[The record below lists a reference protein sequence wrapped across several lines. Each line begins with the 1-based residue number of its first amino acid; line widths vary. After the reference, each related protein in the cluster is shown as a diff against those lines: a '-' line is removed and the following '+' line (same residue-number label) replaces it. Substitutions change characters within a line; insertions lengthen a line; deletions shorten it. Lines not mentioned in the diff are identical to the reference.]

1 MQRFLLLSHR
11 YLGIAIS
18 LILVLWFA
26 SGFTIIYTGGMP
38 ALSESERLSHQP
50 VLELARVQIAPQQA
64 RQISNSDAV
73 PTLLMIMGR
82 PAYQFSGRRFATV
95 FADNGEVLTSDMIGS
110 RQIAAEFTGV
120 DESSIERV
128 GRIEEVDQW
137 TIGLRGELP
146 LEKFR
151 LDDYE
156 EIEVYVSPRRG
167 QVVLYTSSTDRLLA
181 WLGAIPHWLYFV
193 ELRSNASLWSSVVI
207 WLASLGSVLAVMGL
221 ILIFTQ
227 FQKVRP
233 FKMARAI
240 PYQGLMRWHYICG
253 LLFGLTTLTWVFSG
267 LLSMQPYAWTNA
279 RGLSISRDVMSG
291 GNIELQNF
299 SGLNNSQDQ
308 QLLLQQL
315 TGATA
320 IKEIDFKRIQG
331 DHYYQLTI
339 TSDDSHWGFEKLLV
353 SAVDLQPRQRLFPV
367 DYMIR
372 QLTDAAPEFQLVA
385 EDVLDEYD
393 NYYYSRP
400 SGNGAAAPLPFL
412 RVKFNDPAQTWYYLD
427 LNTSELVY
435 QSHRWGRVQRW
446 LYNGLHSLDFGFFY
460 ASRPLWDIVVIVLLA
475 GGLLL
480 TSIGAYL
487 GLKRLLRNSNQ
498 MFKAS

>member
-1 MQRFLLLSHR
+1 MQRFLRVSHR

-18 LILVLWFA
+18 LIFVLWFA
-26 SGFTIIYTGGMP
+26 SGFAIIYTGGMP
-38 ALSESERLSHQP
+38 TLSESERLSHQP
-50 VLELARVQIAPQQA
+50 ALELARVQITPQQA
-64 RQISNSDAV
+64 RQISNSDTV
-73 PTLLMIMGR
+73 PTLLMIMDR
-82 PAYQFSGRRFATV
+82 PAYQFSGRRFAAV
-95 FADNGEVLTSDMIGS
+95 FADDGVILTSDMIGS
-110 RQIAAEFTGV
+110 RQIAAAFTGV
-120 DESSIERV
+120 DENSIERI

-137 TIGLRGELP
+137 TISLRGELP

-151 LDDYE
+151 LNDDE
-156 EIEVYVSPRRG
+156 ETEVYVSPRRG
-167 QVVLYTSSTDRLLA
+167 QVVLYTSSKDRLLA

-253 LLFGLTTLTWVFSG
+253 LLFGLITFTWVFSG
-267 LLSMQPYAWTNA
+267 LLSMEPYAWTNA

-299 SGLNNSQDQ
+299 SGLNNNQD
-308 QLLLQQL
+308 QLLLQKL
-315 TGATA
+315 AGATA

-339 TSDDSHWGFEKLLV
+339 TSDDSNWGFEKLLV
-353 SAVDLQPRQRLFPV
+353 SAADLQPRQRLFPV
-367 DYMIR
+367 DYMVR

-400 SGNGAAAPLPFL
+400 SGNGPVAPLPSL
-412 RVKFNDPAQTWYYLD
+412 RVKFNDPAETWYYLD

-480 TSIGAYL
+480 CALGCFMGFRRVIGNAQ
-487 GLKRLLRNSNQ
+487 Q
-498 MFKAS
+498 MFRKP